1 MASVQIL
8 PGILVAIAALDA
20 HGIIPLYSSPL
31 NGSTPNT
38 VHRSLEVEDGMR
50 VIVLLKFDL
59 YLLALSQA
67 EFIEIAMR
75 FGGIQAAHAHI
86 PVTDIRAGGGE
97 YVFFSFIDGV
107 TGMAK
112 TAEFCALPP
121 GISNHVSPTTRSI
134 SNR

>member
-75 FGGIQAAHAHI
+75 FSGIEAAHAHI
-86 PVTDIRAGGGE
+86 PVTEIRAGEGE
-97 YVFFSFIDGV
+97 YAFFSFVDGV
-107 TGMAK
+107 TGMSK
-112 TAEFCALPP
+112 TA
-121 GISNHVSPTTRSI
+121 
-134 SNR
+134 